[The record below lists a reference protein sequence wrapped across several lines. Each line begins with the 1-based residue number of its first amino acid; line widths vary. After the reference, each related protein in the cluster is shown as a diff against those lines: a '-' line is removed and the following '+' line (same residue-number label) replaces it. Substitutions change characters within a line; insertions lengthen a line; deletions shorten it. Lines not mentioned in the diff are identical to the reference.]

1 MFACLLS
8 VANCEVV
15 EPPELLHIS
24 YFVDHPKVEVQPET
38 TLESDHNVAGKS
50 ESKSSLRKSE
60 VKVESEVKQEVKQPE
75 VSKQEAPKEK
85 KDVERP
91 PIFVTLQ

>member
-1 MFACLLS
+1 M
-8 VANCEVV
+8 V
-15 EPPELLHIS
+15 EPPELLHVS
-24 YFVDHPKVEVQPET
+24 YFVDHPKVEVQLET
-38 TLESDHNVAGKS
+38 TVESDHNMTGKS
-50 ESKSSLRKSE
+50 ESKSSMRKSE
-60 VKVESEVKQEVKQPE
+60 AKVESDVKQEVKQAE